1 MSELRCLSITAS
13 YGPNT
18 VFAGLSLTVANTE
31 IVSLVGPSGSG
42 KSTLLRIIA
51 GLDRPITGLV
61 MLDADEI
68 TTWPTHLRRI
78 GMVFQDGAL
87 FPHLSVA
94 DNIGYGLKMQG
105 TPKAERRRKVTELLS
120 LIRLDS
126 FADRAVATLSG
137 GEQQRV
143 ALARALAPQPRVLL
157 LDEPFSS
164 LDTDLRLELADEV
177 RGVLQATK
185 TTAVIVTHDR
195 DEAARFGDR
204 TVAMSDLL
212 R

>member
-1 MSELRCLSITAS
+1 MSELRCLSLSATYGTAA
-13 YGPNT
+13 
-18 VFAGLSLTVANTE
+18 VFSNLSLTVLDTE
-31 IVSLVGPSGSG
+31 IVSLLGPSGSG

-51 GLDRPITGLV
+51 GLDRPTAGLI

-68 TTWPTHLRRI
+68 SDWPTHRRKI

-87 FPHLSVA
+87 FPHMSVA

-105 TPKAERRRKVTELLS
+105 VRKTERRQRVDELLA
-120 LIRLDS
+120 LIRLDT
-126 FADRAVATLSG
+126 FDARAVATLSG

-164 LDTDLRLELADEV
+164 LDSDLRLELATEV
-177 RGVLQATK
+177 RGVLKATS
-185 TTAVIVTHDR
+185 TTAIIVTHDR
-195 DEAARFGDR
+195 DEATRFGDR
-204 TVAMSDLL
+204 TVTMAEISG
-212 R
+212 

>member
-1 MSELRCLSITAS
+1 MSELRCLSLSAS
-13 YGPNT
+13 YGTTSIFDN
-18 VFAGLSLTVANTE
+18 LSLTVLDTE
-31 IVSLVGPSGSG
+31 IVSLLGPSGSG

-51 GLDRPITGLV
+51 GLDQPAAGLI

-68 TTWPTHLRRI
+68 SDWPTHRRKI

-87 FPHLSVA
+87 FPHMSVA

-105 TPKAERRRKVTELLS
+105 VRKDQRRQRVDELLA

-126 FADRAVATLSG
+126 FDDRAVSTLSG

-143 ALARALAPQPRVLL
+143 ALAHALAPRPRVLL

-164 LDTDLRLELADEV
+164 LDTDLRLTLAAEV
-177 RGVLQATK
+177 REVLQATK
-185 TTAVIVTHDR
+185 TTAIIVTHDHA
-195 DEAARFGDR
+195 EATRFGDR
-204 TVAMSDLL
+204 TVTMSEISG
-212 R
+212 